1 MIFQNKE
8 TLQFLLAF
16 QGLYIIYRGRKEDTM
31 DKVAMYHLRGTDILP
46 IHAIQ
51 TKTVVS
57 VQIVL
62 PRLILTWYI

>member
-16 QGLYIIYRGRKEDTM
+16 QGLYIVYRGHKENPL

-46 IHAIQ
+46 MHAIQ
-51 TKTVVS
+51 TKTVVRTS
-57 VQIVL
+57 MMTVCIAG
-62 PRLILTWYI
+62 